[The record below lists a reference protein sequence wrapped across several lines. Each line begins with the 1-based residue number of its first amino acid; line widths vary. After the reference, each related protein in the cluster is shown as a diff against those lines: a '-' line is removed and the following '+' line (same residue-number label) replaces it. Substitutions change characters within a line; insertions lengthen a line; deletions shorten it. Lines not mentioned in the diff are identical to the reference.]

1 LLMDEWTGS
10 ACRSRVSNKTKGRI
24 FPLADC
30 YRGDS
35 MEMGGHMSGED
46 EKPKKQG
53 MKLYTPDKSELMVIS
68 KIERDGHNLLI
79 HGKIMGSLP
88 MKAVIRPDE
97 ARKGIGLIGLKTFL
111 FLLTFLFRGNGKQA
125 GQVTPLKK

>member
-1 LLMDEWTGS
+1 MDRKRLQIESEHEDQGS
-10 ACRSRVSNKTKGRI
+10 D
-24 FPLADC
+24 FPLVGCHRA
-30 YRGDS
+30 DS
-35 MEMGGHMSGED
+35 MEIGGHMSGED

-53 MKLYTPDKSELMVIS
+53 MKVYTPDKSELMVIS
-68 KIERDGHNLLI
+68 KIERNGHNLLI

-111 FLLTFLFRGNGKQA
+111 FLLTFLFGRKRQTSWSIDHNKNDGA
-125 GQVTPLKK
+125 

>member
-1 LLMDEWTGS
+1 MKIEGQYFSIRW
-10 ACRSRVSNKTKGRI
+10 
-24 FPLADC
+24 
-30 YRGDS
+30 
-35 MEMGGHMSGED
+35 EHMLSQD
-46 EKPKKQG
+46 EKPKKRG
-53 MKLYTPDKSELMVIS
+53 MKVYTPDKSELMVIS

-97 ARKGIGLIGLKTFL
+97 ARKGIRLIGLKTLL

-125 GQVTPLKK
+125 GRVTTLKDNGA

>member
-1 LLMDEWTGS
+1 
-10 ACRSRVSNKTKGRI
+10 
-24 FPLADC
+24 
-30 YRGDS
+30 
-35 MEMGGHMSGED
+35 MSGED
-46 EKPKKQG
+46 QKRKKQG

-68 KIERDGHNLLI
+68 KIERDGHDLLI
-79 HGKIMGSLP
+79 HGRIMGSLP

-111 FLLTFLFRGNGKQA
+111 FLLTFLFRGNGKRA

>member
-1 LLMDEWTGS
+1 
-10 ACRSRVSNKTKGRI
+10 
-24 FPLADC
+24 
-30 YRGDS
+30 
-35 MEMGGHMSGED
+35 MEMGERMSDED
-46 EKPKKQG
+46 QKPKKQG

-68 KIERDGHNLLI
+68 KIERDGHDLLI
-79 HGKIMGSLP
+79 HGRIMGSLP

-125 GQVTPLKK
+125 GQVTPSRK